1 MIAIPLAYVNPRL
14 GRYTPLVFA
23 VLIYLT
29 YSNLINLAQ
38 AWVRSG
44 SMSFWMA
51 IWPIHLIVFL
61 CALVLFRYRANRS
74 LGGWR
79 AVFGLRRAAGG
90 RAMLSVYERI
100 RAPDLRVFASSC
112 SRCWRCSCS
121 STCSANWK
129 ACRATTHRWWRSSTS
144 CCRRRR
150 ASMRCCRSRC

>member
-44 SMSFWMA
+44 AMSFWMA
-51 IWPIHLIVFL
+51 IWPIHLAVFL
-61 CALVLFRYRANRS
+61 CALVMFRYRANRS

-79 AVFGLRRAAGG
+79 AVFGLRKRGRGG
-90 RAMLSVYERI
+90 MRMLSVYERTS
-100 RAPDLRVFASSC
+100 RA
-112 SRCWRCSCS
+112 
-121 STCSANWK
+121 
-129 ACRATTHRWWRSSTS
+129 
-144 CCRRRR
+144 
-150 ASMRCCRSRC
+150 